1 MIRLKGWFW
10 GSNVLLGVWGLRQ
23 KVCFKQS
30 GTVIKFDNLD
40 QNKLLANQT
49 PRVSSRDTLSTQ
61 PSPFQY
67 GGYLCAKTSQ
77 RSAWLKI
84 QHLISLFCTVKH
96 KLGFEQG

>member
-23 KVCFKQS
+23 EVCFKQS

-49 PRVSSRDTLSTQ
+49 PRLSSRDTLSTQ
-61 PSPFQY
+61 PSPLQY
-67 GGYLCAKTSQ
+67 GGYLYAKTSQ
-77 RSAWLKI
+77 RGKKFNIWFRFFLY
-84 QHLISLFCTVKH
+84 SLTQAKFRK
-96 KLGFEQG
+96 E